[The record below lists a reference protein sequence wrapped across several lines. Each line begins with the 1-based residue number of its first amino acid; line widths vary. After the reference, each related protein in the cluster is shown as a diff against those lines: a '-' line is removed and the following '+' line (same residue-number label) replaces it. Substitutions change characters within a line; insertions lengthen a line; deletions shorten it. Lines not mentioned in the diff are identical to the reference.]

1 MYSKNKF
8 RKLPTKYQTCTFHPF
23 FYQGGTEKIF
33 LYNVKEMN
41 VSKIIEV
48 PMFVSVVKLIYPE
61 WIMCGHFDGNLS
73 AWNFK
78 TEEITPFKG
87 HHADVLALDVN
98 QV

>member
-1 MYSKNKF
+1 MY
-8 RKLPTKYQTCTFHPF
+8 HVHF

>member
-1 MYSKNKF
+1 
-8 RKLPTKYQTCTFHPF
+8 
-23 FYQGGTEKIF
+23 
-33 LYNVKEMN
+33 MN

-48 PMFVSVVKLIYPE
+48 PMFVSVVKLIYSE

-98 QV
+98 QVWILQLISILNLQATTFK